1 VSARYA
7 FLGPEGTFA
16 HAAARQL
23 LAGRPAELVPQASVT
38 RAIDAI
44 HDGTVDAA
52 VVPLENSV
60 EGGVPATLDALA
72 GEQPLVILAESYLAV
87 VFDLLARPGRTLAE
101 LAAAA
106 GLATV
111 ATHPH
116 AEAQVRRYL
125 LATLPDARVELV
137 GSTAAAARAVAD
149 GQYDAA
155 VAPAAAAEQYRLAS
169 LAHDIAD
176 HDGAVTRFVLLGRP
190 QPPPPPTG
198 NDRTSLVSYLR
209 TDHAGALLQL
219 LTEFAIRGINLTRI
233 ESRPTKGR
241 LGQYCFSIDCE
252 GHLADARVADALA
265 ALHRVCSAVRYLGS
279 YPRAD
284 GRQAPVVD
292 GCTDPDFAD
301 AADWLARIRQA
312 GTA

>member
-1 VSARYA
+1 
-7 FLGPEGTFA
+7 E
-16 HAAARQL
+16 L
-23 LAGRPAELVPQASVT
+23 LPQASVT
-38 RAIDAI
+38 RAIDAV
-44 HDGTVDAA
+44 HDGTVEAA

-72 GEQPLVILAESYLAV
+72 GEQPLVILAESYLVV

-101 LAAAA
+101 LP
-106 GLATV
+106 TV

-125 LATLPDARVELV
+125 LSTLPDARVELV

-198 NDRTSLVSYLR
+198 
-209 TDHAGALLQL
+209 
-219 LTEFAIRGINLTRI
+219 
-233 ESRPTKGR
+233 
-241 LGQYCFSIDCE
+241 
-252 GHLADARVADALA
+252 
-265 ALHRVCSAVRYLGS
+265 
-279 YPRAD
+279 
-284 GRQAPVVD
+284 
-292 GCTDPDFAD
+292 
-301 AADWLARIRQA
+301 
-312 GTA
+312 

>member
-1 VSARYA
+1 
-7 FLGPEGTFA
+7 
-16 HAAARQL
+16 
-23 LAGRPAELVPQASVT
+23 
-38 RAIDAI
+38 
-44 HDGTVDAA
+44 
-52 VVPLENSV
+52 
-60 EGGVPATLDALA
+60 
-72 GEQPLVILAESYLAV
+72 
-87 VFDLLARPGRTLAE
+87 
-101 LAAAA
+101 
-106 GLATV
+106 

-137 GSTAAAARAVAD
+137 GSTAAAALAVAD
-149 GQYDAA
+149 RQYDAA
-155 VAPAAAAEQYRLAS
+155 VAPAAAAERYGLVS

-209 TDHAGALLQL
+209 TDHAGALLQI
-219 LTEFAIRGINLTRI
+219 LTEFATRGINLTRI

-252 GHLADARVADALA
+252 GHLADARVADALT
-265 ALHRVCSAVRYLGS
+265 ALHRVCAAVRYLGS

-284 GRQAPVVD
+284 GRQAPLLA
-292 GCTDPDFAD
+292 GCADADFAD
-301 AADWLARIRQA
+301 AAGWLERIRQS